1 MVKKGLVA
9 VSGLVL
15 LLGLLFG
22 RDVCSYVST
31 TAGYVN
37 DTVRENVPISFELE
51 RARGMIAD
59 LGPEIGKHKRE
70 IAREELELQKL
81 QKHVSEDSGQLAKD
95 WGVIERM
102 RDDLGSKD
110 GPFVY
115 ASGTY
120 SYGEVETD
128 LSNKFDR
135 YETQEQTLKNRERI
149 LTARQKSLT
158 AAREKLKALIASKR
172 QLEVEVE
179 QLEARMKMVEVAKA
193 ISDLNID
200 DSQLSRTRE
209 LLTDIEAR
217 IEVDA
222 QMVNASDIVVD
233 EIVIEDDSEAASIL
247 DRITNYEA
255 KKSQSETYVDT
266 NKAD

>member
-59 LGPEIGKHKRE
+59 LGPEISKHKRE

-81 QKHVSEDSGQLAKD
+81 QKHVSANSEKLAKD
-95 WGVIERM
+95 WNAIERM
-102 RDDLGSKD
+102 RDDLDSKD

-120 SYGEVETD
+120 SYKEVETD

-135 YETQEQTLKNRERI
+135 FETEEQTLKNRERI
-149 LTARQKSLT
+149 LNARQQSLG
-158 AAREKLKALIASKR
+158 AARDKLKALIASKR

-193 ISDLNID
+193 SSDLNID

-222 QMVNASDIVVD
+222 QMVDAGDIIVD
-233 EIVIEDDSEAASIL
+233 EIVVEDDGEVTNIL
-247 DRITNYEA
+247 DRITNYESR
-255 KKSQSETYVDT
+255 KNQSETYVDT
-266 NKAD
+266 KTAD